1 MKKTASRSVISTIC
15 AAIAGIILT
24 SISTFTSSA
33 VAKETNSIDYIT
45 NMAKVNNGTVFLVG
59 KEGDGISSSVSAAD
73 MVKAATSAEII
84 TTDIYARKNN
94 EMKVSDATVME
105 FINQFGYS
113 DGQTITVYEDT
124 SEAKLIFEREYDG
137 AKHYCIYAFDKV
149 YDYVDEFNSVN
160 ATVTTFNYKGFRY
173 AIFVQDDRFCLA
185 KKWDPESGTHIYD
198 IDEASSSAVRKLQQ
212 AFSEGKDITF
222 IQENGE
228 NAPVHAFLTNG
239 VQKEEF
245 VFYNLGETALGAP
258 ICLGDD
264 GELIMAGAREV
275 ITAIDTIDGTYT
287 IFEENGLVYI
297 DFTKNNK

>member
-1 MKKTASRSVISTIC
+1 MKSTSRRVIGTIC
-15 AAIAGIILT
+15 AIITGIVLSAG
-24 SISTFTSSA
+24 TFTSTA

-45 NMAKVNNGTVFLVG
+45 SMAKANKGTLFMVG
-59 KEGDGISSSVSAAD
+59 NEGEISNVSATD
-73 MVKAATSAEII
+73 IVKAAIAAEII
-84 TTDIYARKNN
+84 TTDIYARNN
-94 EMKVSDATVME
+94 KEITVSDATKME

-113 DGQTITVYEDT
+113 DGQTITVYEDNVT
-124 SEAKLIFEREYDG
+124 SEAKIIFEREYDN
-137 AKHYCIYAFDKV
+137 AKHYCIYTFDKV
-149 YDYVDEFNSVN
+149 YDYIDEFNSANGAVE
-160 ATVTTFNYKGFRY
+160 TFNYKGFRY

-185 KKWDPESGTHIYD
+185 KKWDPEPGTHVYE
-198 IDEASSSAVRKLQQ
+198 IDEARSSAVRKLQQ

-297 DFTKNNK
+297 GFTKNNK